1 MMLPVCLLTALLAG
15 AEGDLSGAYEAAKA
29 RAGDGA
35 EGHVRLA
42 LWCEQHGLDYERARN
57 LALAV
62 LKRPDDAKA
71 RGLLGMVKL
80 DGRWREAAEA
90 ERRPAPE
97 ILAHYNARRAA
108 IKPDRADDQAQ
119 LALWCE
125 RNGLRAEARAHWA
138 AVVQREPSRETAWR
152 HMGYKRH
159 RGRWMTP
166 EQIDAEIAEAKARQ
180 KADRHWGPE
189 FNRLRTLLHKG
200 GWDAREAEMALAE
213 VRDPRAVPKLWEVLV
228 LKSSRSEDHS
238 HAATVLARLEGAEA
252 TQRLTRLAVSD
263 PHEAVQKTAEQ
274 GLLKRDPREA
284 IEALIEMF
292 RVPIAF
298 AVVPG
303 SRGAVGELQVEGKAF
318 NLERFYVLRNDYN
331 PLFELNS
338 LMPRTSVSTTPGMRV
353 TETYVPPRAIA
364 DYGAA
369 LSTASATMRR
379 DAKMLEDLNL
389 SILEANDRIH
399 ELLTELSGYDIGQ
412 DPALEEALARID
424 KSIPT
429 PKQAVRRGN
438 EERDQ
443 VVIAQMTALREQARQ
458 VMASAA
464 NLPDPQ
470 ARALA
475 RAQGQA
481 LSEQASRIDEG
492 RSLEKRI
499 EADRERAERAAENE
513 RIQWA
518 KARRSPQRQEARK
531 DAWRRWWSNE
541 RGYGRDE
548 PSSPKEKPTLVQVL
562 PFDVPVYVLPAQYS
576 SSTQFIP
583 IPPPGRPH
591 NSCFAAG
598 TLVHTQTGR
607 RPIEEIEP
615 GDLVLSQD
623 TTSGALDYHAVTA
636 VFQRKPSATF
646 RVVAGGDVVL
656 TTGIHRF
663 WLAGKG
669 WAMARDL
676 KPGDLVRTVKGV
688 QRVESVTADEI
699 RPVFNLAVDLAQDF
713 FVGSAGVLVH
723 DDNMAEPVAA
733 PFDAMTELAAA
744 APAVR

>member
-125 RNGLRAEARAHWA
+125 RNGLRAEARAHWT
-138 AVVQREPSRETAWR
+138 AVAQREPSRETAWR

-189 FNRLRTLLHKG
+189 FN
-200 GWDAREAEMALAE
+200 
-213 VRDPRAVPKLWEVLV
+213 
-228 LKSSRSEDHS
+228 
-238 HAATVLARLEGAEA
+238 
-252 TQRLTRLAVSD
+252 
-263 PHEAVQKTAEQ
+263 
-274 GLLKRDPREA
+274 
-284 IEALIEMF
+284 
-292 RVPIAF
+292 
-298 AVVPG
+298 
-303 SRGAVGELQVEGKAF
+303 
-318 NLERFYVLRNDYN
+318 
-331 PLFELNS
+331 
-338 LMPRTSVSTTPGMRV
+338 
-353 TETYVPPRAIA
+353 
-364 DYGAA
+364 
-369 LSTASATMRR
+369 
-379 DAKMLEDLNL
+379 
-389 SILEANDRIH
+389 
-399 ELLTELSGYDIGQ
+399 
-412 DPALEEALARID
+412 
-424 KSIPT
+424 
-429 PKQAVRRGN
+429 
-438 EERDQ
+438 
-443 VVIAQMTALREQARQ
+443 
-458 VMASAA
+458 
-464 NLPDPQ
+464 
-470 ARALA
+470 
-475 RAQGQA
+475 
-481 LSEQASRIDEG
+481 
-492 RSLEKRI
+492 
-499 EADRERAERAAENE
+499 
-513 RIQWA
+513 
-518 KARRSPQRQEARK
+518 
-531 DAWRRWWSNE
+531 
-541 RGYGRDE
+541 
-548 PSSPKEKPTLVQVL
+548 
-562 PFDVPVYVLPAQYS
+562 
-576 SSTQFIP
+576 
-583 IPPPGRPH
+583 
-591 NSCFAAG
+591 
-598 TLVHTQTGR
+598 
-607 RPIEEIEP
+607 
-615 GDLVLSQD
+615 
-623 TTSGALDYHAVTA
+623 AVTA

-646 RVVAGGDVVL
+646 RVVVGGDEVL

-699 RPVFNLAVDLAQDF
+699 RPVFNLAVDLARDF

-723 DDNMAEPVAA
+723 DDNLAEPVAA